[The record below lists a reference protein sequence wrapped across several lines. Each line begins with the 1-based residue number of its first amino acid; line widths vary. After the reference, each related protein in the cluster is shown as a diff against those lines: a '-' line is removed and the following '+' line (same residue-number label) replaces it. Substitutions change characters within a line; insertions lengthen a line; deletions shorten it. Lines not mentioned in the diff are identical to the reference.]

1 LVRFL
6 SYFGT
11 AQSQVQRYLTA
22 KTVDEARVSL
32 FMSAYWKIPLQ
43 VLVLIIGVLIFVFY
57 IFTPPPMLFNTAHD
71 REVRESARAAEY
83 AGLEQQFGAAIEAR
97 RRSAQQMA
105 AAGRSGVDGDDG
117 VTNAAFQASN
127 NEVQAIRRNAVAL
140 VKDVTGDSSYND
152 VNFVF
157 PTWVT
162 TQLPVGLVGLI
173 LAAIFAAAMSTIS
186 AELASLSTATVID
199 FYRRWVRPHAEDK
212 HLLNVSRVATGFWGL
227 FASVVAVFS
236 VELGS
241 LIEVVNR
248 FGSFFYGSILGVFL
262 LAIGWKRA
270 NGHGAFV
277 GLIAG
282 MAAVGYVEA
291 FTDIE
296 FLWLN
301 IVGAVT
307 VFVVGALVS
316 AVTPDR
322 KLPGAAAKAA

>member
-1 LVRFL
+1 
-6 SYFGT
+6 
-11 AQSQVQRYLTA
+11 
-22 KTVDEARVSL
+22 
-32 FMSAYWKIPLQ
+32 MSAYWKIPLQ
-43 VLVLIIGVLIFVFY
+43 ALVLIIGVLIFVFY

-71 REVRESARAAEY
+71 GEVRESARAAEY
-83 AGLEQQFGAAIEAR
+83 AGLEQQFSAAIAAR
-97 RRSAQQMA
+97 RQSAEQMTA
-105 AAGRSGVDGDDG
+105 ASRAGNDAAHAFA
-117 VTNAAFQASN
+117 NAGFQSWNA
-127 NEVQAIRRNAVAL
+127 EVQTIRGNAVTL
-140 VKDVTGDSSYND
+140 VKEVTGDSSYND

-199 FYRRWVRPHAEDK
+199 FYRRWVRPRAEDK
-212 HLLNVSRVATGFWGL
+212 HLLNVSRIATGFWGL
-227 FASVVAVFS
+227 FASAVAVYAA
-236 VELGS
+236 ELGS

-262 LAIGWKRA
+262 LAIGWRRA

-277 GLIAG
+277 GLVAG
-282 MAAVGYVEA
+282 MAAVGYVDT
-291 FTDIE
+291 FTDVE

-301 IVGAVT
+301 VVGAVT

-316 AVTPDR
+316 AIIPQS
-322 KLPGAAAKAA
+322 PGAAASEAGPAGL